1 MGGASI
7 VTALAVDHLVVRF
20 GGLDVIDDLSFSVR
34 AGERLVIF
42 GPNGAGKT
50 TLFNVITGQLH
61 PTAGRVSLFG
71 QDITAVSVARRV
83 DLGLGRTF
91 QIATLFP
98 RLTVLESAMLAVQA
112 GAPHRFVMHRA
123 VHSYAGTRR
132 RALELLEAWDLAPR
146 ADIETRRLA
155 YGEQR
160 RIELVLALARRPRL
174 LLLDEPA
181 AGLSAEETAAVVAM
195 IREMPRDVTIMLIE
209 HDVDMAL
216 QLADRVLVLQHGRL
230 LADGDPTSIRH
241 DPQVAEVYFGAGR
254 G

>member
-1 MGGASI
+1 M
-7 VTALAVDHLVVRF
+7 TALVVDRLVVRF
-20 GGLDVIDDLSFSVR
+20 GGLSVIDELSFSVE

-50 TLFNVITGQLH
+50 TLFNVVTGLSR
-61 PTAGRVSLFG
+61 PTDGRIVLFG
-71 QDITAVSVARRV
+71 QDITRASVRHRV
-83 DLGLGRTF
+83 GLGLGRTF

-112 GAPHRFVMHRA
+112 GEPHRFVMHRA
-123 VHSYAGTRR
+123 MHSYAGTRR

-146 ADIETRRLA
+146 ADIKTRRLA
-155 YGEQR
+155 YGDQR

-181 AGLSAEETAAVVAM
+181 AGLSAEETVRVASM
-195 IREMPRDVTIMLIE
+195 IRQLPRDVTVMLIE
-209 HDVDMAL
+209 HDVDMAM

-230 LADGDPTSIRH
+230 LASGDPASIRH
-241 DPQVAEVYFGAGR
+241 DPKVAEVYFGAR
-254 G
+254 RA

>member
-1 MGGASI
+1 M
-7 VTALAVDHLVVRF
+7 TALVVDHLVVRF